1 MHGVFSLPDQWRAK
15 IDDPSEQMYQ
25 YEVKFHGIH
34 LKGGKMIAREQTE
47 EEKAEVEA
55 SKAQKKPAA
64 PAKGQAPPAVDPA
77 VLEQLREDIKAR
89 NEKNE
94 QLKEDWESLTN
105 N

>member
-64 PAKGQAPPAVDPA
+64 PAKG
-77 VLEQLREDIKAR
+77 
-89 NEKNE
+89 
-94 QLKEDWESLTN
+94 
-105 N
+105 